1 MAPVVVPLA
10 NVYPYPNL
18 PSNTPGLPNDR
29 FTFPSTA
36 VVRAEGFSRFVEDA
50 RCAAPELLGLA
61 YLEAS
66 APAPMPD
73 GLASVSRY
81 SIASEGMQS
90 VSSKSWSFIQ

>member
-1 MAPVVVPLA
+1 MFVL
-10 NVYPYPNL
+10 
-18 PSNTPGLPNDR
+18 R
-29 FTFPSTA
+29 FWASLNSRV
-36 VVRAEGFSRFVEDA
+36 VVRAEELSRFAENAA
-50 RCAAPELLGLA
+50 RSAAPRHSFWV